1 MMRNYRAISCLEPIP
16 ELTGTSAIE
25 GTWQWFV
32 NRVVIAIKEHL
43 VKGILNGSE
52 PRIWQKCD
60 RDGNPFWQVYDPVTD
75 CSDSFSSERDVM
87 VWIEERYH
95 H

>member
-1 MMRNYRAISCLEPIP
+1 MKNHRAISCLETIP
-16 ELTGTSAIE
+16 KITATSAREKI
-25 GTWQWFV
+25 WQRV
-32 NRVVIAIKEHL
+32 INRVVAAIKEYL
-43 VKGILNGSE
+43 VMGLMNGSE
-52 PRIWQKCD
+52 PRISQKRD
-60 RDGNPFWQVYDPVTD
+60 RYGNPFWQVYDPVTD